1 MADMRSMPLKEFQRR
16 LAKLLG
22 TITADSIVRMLESN
36 GVVKDDK
43 VDINRLQGSL
53 ESLFQDAGILLINEI
68 VKEPYVTQDKAGNNR

>member
-1 MADMRSMPLKEFQRR
+1 MPLKEFQRR